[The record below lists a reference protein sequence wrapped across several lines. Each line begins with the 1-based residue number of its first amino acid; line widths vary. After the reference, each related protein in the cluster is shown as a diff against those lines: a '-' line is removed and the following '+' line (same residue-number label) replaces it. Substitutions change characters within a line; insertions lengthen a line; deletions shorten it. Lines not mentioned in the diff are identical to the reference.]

1 MLELLQDPDRVI
13 TQAEEDF
20 VGIVDNIPGIGPE
33 LAVVHTSL
41 SMAAYAEGLPG
52 IDVRS
57 LERTAR
63 QVALVLSRDES
74 RMQEVRERIL
84 AKRKEWDEELT
95 ILLSR
100 IATSLEV
107 DSDREEK

>member
-13 TQAEEDF
+13 AQAEEDF
-20 VGIVDNIPGIGPE
+20 VGIVDNLPGIGPE

-84 AKRKEWDEELT
+84 AKRKEWDEET
-95 ILLSR
+95 VAFLLVKT
-100 IATSLEV
+100 TSAEV
-107 DSDREEK
+107 VEDK